1 MAQHLALTVDFGQGF
16 SAAWTAVAR
25 FIPKFIAFVAILIIG
40 WFVAKL
46 IAKAA
51 DRLLRKVGF
60 ERMAERSGISNTL
73 GGSKYDATGI
83 ISKILFYAVML
94 IALQLGFGVFGPN
107 PISTMIN
114 GIVSWIPKAIVA
126 CVIVVVAM
134 AIARAA
140 RDIIQGAL
148 GQTSYGRVLATV
160 AWGFIVALGVIAA
173 LSQAEIATSV
183 TGPVLTAVLAAMAG
197 ILIVGVG
204 GGLINPM
211 RERWER
217 WLATAE
223 AESGRAKDT
232 VTAYQRGRAD
242 AAAGQPVTER
252 QPGRTGGRTGRAGGG
267 RDMGRGQG
275 MGRGRD
281 MGRGGDT
288 GRGRDTDEGPPLGNG
303 RDPM

>member
-1 MAQHLALTVDFGQGF
+1 MSQPLALSINFGQGITD
-16 SAAWTAVAR
+16 AWSAVAK
-25 FIPKFIAFVAILIIG
+25 FIPKFVAFLAILIIG
-40 WFVAKL
+40 WL
-46 IAKAA
+46 IAKAIAKVA

-60 ERMAERSGISNTL
+60 ERMAERSGISNNL
-73 GGSKYDATGI
+73 RNAKYDATGI
-83 ISKILFYAVML
+83 ISRILFYAVML

-107 PISTMIN
+107 PVSTMIN
-114 GIVSWIPKAIVA
+114 GIVSWIPKAIIA

-134 AIARAA
+134 AIARAV

-148 GQTSYGRVLATV
+148 GETSYGRVLATV

-173 LSQAEIATSV
+173 LSQAQIATAV
-183 TGPVLTAVLAAMAG
+183 TGPVLIAVLAAMAG

-223 AESGRAKDT
+223 AESGRARDT
-232 VTAYQRGRAD
+232 LTAYQRGRAD

-252 QPGRTGGRTGRAGGG
+252 RPGRTGGSRMGGREMGRD
-267 RDMGRGQG
+267 RDMGRGEE
-275 MGRGRD
+275 D
-281 MGRGGDT
+281 MGPGT
-288 GRGRDTDEGPPLGNG
+288 GTG

>member
-1 MAQHLALTVDFGQGF
+1 MSPPLALSIDFGQGITD
-16 SAAWTAVAR
+16 AWSAVAR
-25 FIPKFIAFVAILIIG
+25 FIPKFLAFLAILIIG
-40 WFVAKL
+40 WVVAKA
-46 IAKAA
+46 IAKVA
-51 DRLLRKVGF
+51 DRLLRKAGF
-60 ERMAERSGISNTL
+60 ERMAERSGVSNTL
-73 GGSKYDATGI
+73 RDSKYDATGI
-83 ISKILFYAVML
+83 ICKILYYAIML

-107 PISTMIN
+107 PVSTMIN

-134 AIARAA
+134 AIARAV
-140 RDIIQGAL
+140 RDIVQGAL
-148 GQTSYGRVLATV
+148 GETSYGRVLATV

-173 LSQAEIATSV
+173 LSQAQIATAV
-183 TGPVLTAVLAAMAG
+183 TGPVLIAVLAAMAG

-204 GGLINPM
+204 GGLVNPM

-232 VTAYQRGRAD
+232 LTAYQRGRAD

-252 QPGRTGGRTGRAGGG
+252 RPGRARGTDTRGSQDRGWGEDMPPGTGT
-267 RDMGRGQG
+267 
-275 MGRGRD
+275 
-281 MGRGGDT
+281 
-288 GRGRDTDEGPPLGNG
+288 G